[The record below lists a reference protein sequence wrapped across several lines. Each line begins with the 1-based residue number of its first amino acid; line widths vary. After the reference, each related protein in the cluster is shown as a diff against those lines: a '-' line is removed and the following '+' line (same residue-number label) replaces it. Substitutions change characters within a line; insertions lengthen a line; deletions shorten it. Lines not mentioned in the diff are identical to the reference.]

1 MVAEV
6 IINRGAKK
14 LNRTFDYNI
23 PKELEELILVG
34 SKVLVPFGNGEKL
47 TEAFVVGIKE
57 TSDFEVKDIAK
68 LEENLSNK
76 QIDLAKWMAKRYFC
90 NVSDCIKLMLT
101 PGTRNKNKEK
111 RIQDKT
117 INCVYLKKEREE
129 IEFEIE
135 TGKIKSEKQ
144 KRVVNFIKDNE
155 GATVP
160 EIEMFTDCARGIVNT
175 LVKNGYLEI
184 VEKKVERNPLLGR
197 NCEKTDKL
205 KLTEEQEN
213 AYKKVEDA
221 INNKQYQQFLLYGVT
236 GSGKT
241 EVYLQLIEKVLDN
254 GRNAIVLVPE
264 ISLTPQMLDRF
275 ISRFGKEE
283 IAILHSKLSIGERH
297 DEWERIREKKAKIVI
312 GARSAIFAPI
322 ENIGIIIIDEEH
334 DSSYKSET
342 NPRYNAKEIAK
353 VLAKENKAPLV
364 LGSATPDIV
373 TFYKTQEKTIYQDLQ
388 KSTEFEHETNI
399 QTEDYKRQFENEAKD
414 SIKAI
419 SDKER
424 TDIQNQGTESKI
436 TLLELTK
443 RANNSSL
450 PKVEIIDLKQELANG
465 NRSMLS
471 MELYNSI
478 EENLKQKRQTILFL
492 NRRGYSTFIMCRNC
506 GYTVKCPNCN
516 ISMTYHSYERKLK
529 CHYCGHEE
537 NVVTVCPE
545 CHSDKIRYFGTGT
558 QKLEQEIH
566 KQFPEASTIRMD
578 IDTVTKKNSHEV
590 ILNTFRNQNIDIL
603 IGTQMVVKGH
613 HFPNVT
619 LVGVIAADSS
629 LNIDD
634 YRANERTFQIL
645 TQVAGRA
652 GRENLPGK
660 VVIQTYNP
668 DNFSIICAQ
677 KQNYDLFYETEIALR
692 KQLKYPPF
700 CDIIL
705 IGLNSYQELE
715 IKNVS
720 SKIYQYLEQR
730 LNKEEFKV
738 LRPMP
743 CPIDKIQNRY
753 RWRIIIKGKMTE
765 EANEILNAC
774 LKEIYQENIKD
785 TRIAIDI
792 NPNNMS

>member
-1 MVAEV
+1 MIAEV

-23 PKELEELILVG
+23 PKDLEELILVG

-47 TEAFVVGIKE
+47 AEAFVVGIKE
-57 TSDFEVKDIAK
+57 KSVFELKNIAK
-68 LEENLSNK
+68 LEENLTDK
-76 QIDLAKWMAKRYFC
+76 QISLAKWMAKRYFC
-90 NVSDCIKLMLT
+90 NISDCIKLMLT

-117 INCVYLKKEREE
+117 INCVYLKKDIEE

-144 KRVVNFIKDNE
+144 KRLLNFVKDNE
-155 GATVP
+155 GTTVP

-184 VEKKVERNPLLGR
+184 IEKKVERNPLLGR
-197 NCEKTDKL
+197 NCEKTNNL
-205 KLTEEQEN
+205 KLTEEQKN
-213 AYKKVEDA
+213 AYNRVEEA
-221 INNKQYQQFLLYGVT
+221 IDKNEYKQFLLYGVT

-241 EVYLQLIEKVLDN
+241 EVYLQLIEKVLKI
-254 GRNAIVLVPE
+254 GKNAIVLVPE

-275 ISRFGKEE
+275 ISRFGKSD

-297 DEWERIREKKAKIVI
+297 DEWERIRERKARIVI

-353 VLAKENKAPLV
+353 ILAKENKAPLL
-364 LGSATPDIV
+364 LGSATPDIN
-373 TFYKTQEKTIYQDLQ
+373 TFYNAT
-388 KSTEFEHETNI
+388 S
-399 QTEDYKRQFENEAKD
+399 ENEDGNTK
-414 SIKAI
+414 
-419 SDKER
+419 
-424 TDIQNQGTESKI
+424 IQ
-436 TLLELTK
+436 LLTLTK
-443 RANNSSL
+443 RANESSL

-478 EENLKQKRQTILFL
+478 EENISQKRQTILFL

-506 GYTVKCPNCN
+506 GYTVKCPSCN
-516 ISMTYHSYERKLK
+516 ISMTYHSYEKKLK
-529 CHYCGHEE
+529 CHYCSYEE
-537 NVVTVCPE
+537 NLVTTCPE

-558 QKLEQEIH
+558 QKLEQEIN
-566 KQFPEASTIRMD
+566 KQFPNASTIRMD
-578 IDTVTKKNSHEV
+578 IDTVTKKNSHEE
-590 ILNTFRNQNIDIL
+590 ILNKFKNENIDIL

-660 VVIQTYNP
+660 VIIQTYNP

-677 KQNYDLFYETEIALR
+677 KQNYEMFYETEIALR

-705 IGLNSYQELE
+705 ISFNSLNETN
-715 IKNVS
+715 IKNIS
-720 SKIYQYLEQR
+720 NEMYKKLLEK
-730 LNKEEFKV
+730 LNQEEFKIF
-738 LRPMP
+738 RPMP
-743 CPIDKIQNRY
+743 SPIDKIQNRY
-753 RWRIIIKGKMTE
+753 RWRIIIKGNMTV
-765 EANEILNAC
+765 EANEKLNQT
-774 LKEIYQENIKD
+774 LKEIYSKNIKD
-785 TRIAIDI
+785 IRISIDV